1 MMSNIKALT
10 QRELMATF
18 YSPVAYVVAAIF
30 LIASGYLFMTFTL
43 VEGKEA
49 TFREMLQS
57 MAWVL
62 VFAIPLLTMRVIAD
76 EYASGTIE
84 TLMTAPIS
92 DVEVVLGKFFG
103 VLLFYLALL
112 ATTILHVVLLYRYG
126 GTDVGALAYGYFGM
140 LLLGGLY
147 VAIGVFA
154 SALTRYQ
161 LVAAL
166 IGAGILALLTM
177 LVDSFATWYGG
188 AWRSVL
194 GYINIFY
201 QFEDFTKGILDT
213 KAIVFFLSGTAFFL
227 FLTVKVMESK
237 RWR

>member
-1 MMSNIKALT
+1 MISKIKALT
-10 QRELMATF
+10 GRELMATF

-30 LIASGYLFMTFTL
+30 LIASGYLFMTGTL

-62 VFAIPLLTMRVIAD
+62 VFAIPLLTMRVISD
-76 EYASGTIE
+76 EYAQGTIE
-84 TLMTAPIS
+84 TLMTAPIT
-92 DVEVVLGKFFG
+92 DVEVVIGKFLG
-103 VLLFYLALL
+103 VLVFYLALL
-112 ATTILHVVLLYRYG
+112 ATTLLHVFLLYRYG
-126 GTDVGALAYGYFGM
+126 GTDFRALALGYFGM
-140 LLLGGLY
+140 ILLGSLY
-147 VAIGVFA
+147 VSIGVFA
-154 SALTRYQ
+154 SAVTRYQ

-166 IGAGILALLTM
+166 IGAGLLATLTLLA
-177 LVDSFATWYGG
+177 DYFASIRGG

-194 GYINIFY
+194 GYVNISY
-201 QFEDFTKGILDT
+201 QFEDFTKGIFDT
-213 KAIVFFLSGTAFFL
+213 RGLVFFLSGTIFFL

>member
-1 MMSNIKALT
+1 MISNVKALT
-10 QRELMATF
+10 QRELMTTF
-18 YSPVAYVVAAIF
+18 LSPVAYVVAAIF
-30 LIASGYLFMTFTL
+30 LIATGYLFMTATL

-57 MAWVL
+57 MSWVL
-62 VFAIPLLTMRVIAD
+62 VFAVPLLTMRVIAD

-92 DVEVVLGKFFG
+92 DVEVVVGKFFG
-103 VLLFYLALL
+103 VLIFYLALL
-112 ATTILHVVLLYRYG
+112 ATTLLHVVLLYLYG
-126 GTDVGALAYGYFGM
+126 GTDLWALAFGYLGMVLLGAL
-140 LLLGGLY
+140 Y
-147 VAIGVFA
+147 VSIGVFA
-154 SALTRYQ
+154 SSLTKYQ

-166 IGAGILALLTM
+166 IGAGILALFTL
-177 LVDSFATWYGG
+177 LVDYFASIHGG

-194 GYINIFY
+194 GYINISY

-213 KAIVFFLSGTAFFL
+213 KGLVFFLSGTLFFL